1 MVHYLMLWALQQMD
15 GVHYL
20 ILWGQRIGPL
30 PNPSVMG
37 EMNPN
42 KKKTRGSSAP
52 CWCCPWRQEV
62 EAICILNTPWKSPET
77 WILNWYSYRCRLV
90 SYSPIHRTNYYLVTN
105 YLLRTVYGSFNFL
118 QYPYPGTDELY
129 T

>member
-42 KKKTRGSSAP
+42 KKKHVDPQHLAGAAPGVKKWKQFVSLTPRG
-52 CWCCPWRQEV
+52 
-62 EAICILNTPWKSPET
+62 N
-77 WILNWYSYRCRLV
+77 
-90 SYSPIHRTNYYLVTN
+90 HRKQGY
-105 YLLRTVYGSFNFL
+105 
-118 QYPYPGTDELY
+118 
-129 T
+129 